1 MRQNKLVFDLYKNLS
16 TRRLV
21 ILSVLLLFVIG
32 VLFYF
37 NHISKILEEREKAY
51 VQLYAKA
58 TGFLIEQVGADCD
71 YTFISE
77 VIQANTTVPVIGL
90 NDNEITMAVNIP
102 ELSDTSRVWT
112 DKERAA
118 FLHKKLE
125 EMKAQNEP
133 IPIVSA
139 GNHHGF
145 VYYANSTTLKTLRFF
160 PYIIITTLFLFAGL
174 AYISYSSSK
183 KAEQNRVWV
192 GLAKETA
199 HQLGTPISGLMG
211 WIEVLKTYPDFDQSI
226 GEEMMKDV
234 HRLET
239 ITARF
244 SNIGSV
250 PTMKEENIGELV
262 ENTAQYLK
270 KRISTKINW
279 SVNNQLSQ
287 PFLLHVNKHLIEWV
301 IENICKNAVDA
312 MGGKGNLSLTIGTLS
327 PKKLYVDISDTGKG
341 MTMAIQRNIFDAGF
355 STKKRGWGLGLTL
368 AKRIIESYHDG
379 KLQILRSEPGKGTTF
394 RIILNQND

>member
-1 MRQNKLVFDLYKNLS
+1 MQQKQIFFDIYKNIS
-16 TRRLV
+16 TRR
-21 ILSVLLLFVIG
+21 IIIMSVLFLFVIG

-37 NHISKILEEREKAY
+37 NQISKALEEREKAY
-51 VQLYAKA
+51 VDLFAKA
-58 TGFLIEQVGADCD
+58 SGFLIEQQGVDCD

-90 NDNEITMAVNIP
+90 TDEEIVMHRNIP
-102 ELSDTSRVWT
+102 ELSDGARVMS
-112 DKERAA
+112 DEEKVV
-118 FLHKKLE
+118 FLKNKLE

-133 IPIVSA
+133 LQILSQN
-139 GNHHGF
+139 NHHGF
-145 VYYANSTTLKTLRFF
+145 VYYANSTTLKRLRFF
-160 PYIIITTLFLFAGL
+160 PYIILGTLFLFGGL
-174 AYISYSSSK
+174 AYISYSSSR

-226 GEEMMKDV
+226 GEEMMKDIT
-234 HRLET
+234 RLET

-250 PTMKEENIGELV
+250 PTMKSEDIGELV
-262 ENTAQYLK
+262 ETTAEYLK
-270 KRISTKINW
+270 KRISTKIKW
-279 SVNNQLSQ
+279 EITNNLTEPYISD
-287 PFLLHVNKHLIEWV
+287 VNKHLIEWV

-312 MGGKGNLSLTIGTLS
+312 MAGVGELKISIDKFTGKKI
-327 PKKLYVDISDTGKG
+327 KIDITDTGKG
-341 MTMAIQRNIFDAGF
+341 MTMNVQRNIFNAGF

-368 AKRIIESYHDG
+368 AKRIIETYHHG
-379 KLQILRSEPGKGTTF
+379 RLYVSKSEVGKGTTF
-394 RIILNQND
+394 RIIV

>member
-1 MRQNKLVFDLYKNLS
+1 MQQKQIFFDIYKNIS
-16 TRRLV
+16 TRRIIV
-21 ILSVLLLFVIG
+21 MSVLFVFVIG

-37 NHISKILEEREKAY
+37 NQISKVLEEREKAY
-51 VQLYAKA
+51 VDLFAKA
-58 TGFLIEQVGADCD
+58 SGFLIEQQGADCD

-90 NDNEITMAVNIP
+90 TDEEIVMHRNIP
-102 ELSDTSRVWT
+102 ELSEGSKVMSDEE
-112 DKERAA
+112 KAA
-118 FLHKKLE
+118 FLKKKLE

-133 IPIVSA
+133 LQILSQN
-139 GNHHGF
+139 NHHGF
-145 VYYANSTTLKTLRFF
+145 VYYANSTTLKRLRFF
-160 PYIIITTLFLFAGL
+160 PYIILGTLFLFGGL
-174 AYISYSSSK
+174 AYISYSSSR

-226 GEEMMKDV
+226 GDEMMKDIT
-234 HRLET
+234 RLET

-250 PTMKEENIGELV
+250 PTMKSEDVGELV
-262 ENTAQYLK
+262 ESTAEYLK
-270 KRISTKINW
+270 KRISTKIKW
-279 SVNNQLSQ
+279 EITNNLSE
-287 PFLLHVNKHLIEWV
+287 PYISDVNKHLIEWV

-312 MGGKGNLSLTIGTLS
+312 MAGVGELKISIDKFTGKKI
-327 PKKLYVDISDTGKG
+327 KIDIADTGKG
-341 MTMAIQRNIFDAGF
+341 MTMNVQRNIFNAGY

-368 AKRIIESYHDG
+368 AKRIIETYHHG
-379 KLQILRSEPGKGTTF
+379 RLYVSKSEVGKGTTF
-394 RIILNQND
+394 RIIL

>member
-1 MRQNKLVFDLYKNLS
+1 MQQKQIFFDIYKNIS
-16 TRRLV
+16 TRR
-21 ILSVLLLFVIG
+21 IIIMSVLFLFVIG

-37 NHISKILEEREKAY
+37 NQISKVLEEREKAY
-51 VQLYAKA
+51 VDLFAKA
-58 TGFLIEQVGADCD
+58 SGFLIEQQGADCD

-90 NDNEITMAVNIP
+90 TDEEIVMHRNIP
-102 ELSDTSRVWT
+102 ELSDTTRVWS
-112 DKERAA
+112 DEERVT
-118 FLHKKLE
+118 FLKKKLE

-133 IPIVSA
+133 LQILSQN
-139 GNHHGF
+139 NHHGF
-145 VYYANSTTLKTLRFF
+145 VYYANSTTLKRLRFF
-160 PYIIITTLFLFAGL
+160 PYIILGTLFLFGGL
-174 AYISYSSSK
+174 AYISYSSSR

-226 GEEMMKDV
+226 GDEMMKDIT
-234 HRLET
+234 RLET

-250 PTMKEENIGELV
+250 PTMKSEDVGELV
-262 ENTAQYLK
+262 ESTAEYLK
-270 KRISTKINW
+270 KRISTKIKW
-279 SVNNQLSQ
+279 EVTNNLNEPYLQDI
-287 PFLLHVNKHLIEWV
+287 NKHLIEWV

-312 MGGKGNLSLTIGTLS
+312 MAGVGELKISIDKFTGKKI
-327 PKKLYVDISDTGKG
+327 KIDIADTGKG
-341 MTMAIQRNIFDAGF
+341 MTMNVQRNIFNAGY

-368 AKRIIESYHDG
+368 AKRIIETYHHG
-379 KLQILRSEPGKGTTF
+379 RLYVSKSEVGKGTTF
-394 RIILNQND
+394 RIIL

>member
-1 MRQNKLVFDLYKNLS
+1 MQQKQIFFDIYKNIS
-16 TRRLV
+16 TRR
-21 ILSVLLLFVIG
+21 IIIMSVLFLFVIG

-37 NHISKILEEREKAY
+37 NQISKALEEREKAY
-51 VQLYAKA
+51 VDLFAKA
-58 TGFLIEQVGADCD
+58 SGFLIEQQGVDCD

-90 NDNEITMAVNIP
+90 TDEEIVMHRNIP
-102 ELSDTSRVWT
+102 ELSDGARVMS
-112 DKERAA
+112 DEEKVV
-118 FLHKKLE
+118 FLKNKLE

-133 IPIVSA
+133 LQILSQN
-139 GNHHGF
+139 NHHGF
-145 VYYANSTTLKTLRFF
+145 VYYANSTTLKRLRFF
-160 PYIIITTLFLFAGL
+160 PYIILGTLFLFGGL
-174 AYISYSSSK
+174 AYISYSSSR

-226 GEEMMKDV
+226 GEEMMKDIT
-234 HRLET
+234 RLET

-250 PTMKEENIGELV
+250 PTMKSEDIGELV
-262 ENTAQYLK
+262 ETTAEYLK
-270 KRISTKINW
+270 KRISTKIKW
-279 SVNNQLSQ
+279 EITNNLTEPYISD
-287 PFLLHVNKHLIEWV
+287 VNKHLIEWV

-312 MGGKGNLSLTIGTLS
+312 MAGVGELKISIDKFTGKKI
-327 PKKLYVDISDTGKG
+327 KIDIADTGKG
-341 MTMAIQRNIFDAGF
+341 MTMNVQRNIFNAGF

-368 AKRIIESYHDG
+368 AKRIIETYHHG
-379 KLQILRSEPGKGTTF
+379 RLYVSKSEVGKGTTF
-394 RIILNQND
+394 RIIV

>member
-1 MRQNKLVFDLYKNLS
+1 MQQKQIFFDIYKNIS
-16 TRRLV
+16 TRR
-21 ILSVLLLFVIG
+21 IIIMSVLFLFVIG

-37 NHISKILEEREKAY
+37 NQISKALEEREKAY
-51 VQLYAKA
+51 VDLFAKA
-58 TGFLIEQVGADCD
+58 SGFLIEQQGVDCD

-90 NDNEITMAVNIP
+90 TDEEIVMHRNIP
-102 ELSDTSRVWT
+102 ELSDTSRIWS
-112 DKERAA
+112 DEERVT
-118 FLHKKLE
+118 FLKNKLE

-133 IPIVSA
+133 LQILSQN
-139 GNHHGF
+139 NHHGF
-145 VYYANSTTLKTLRFF
+145 VYYANSTTLKRLRFF
-160 PYIIITTLFLFAGL
+160 PYIILGTLFLFGGL
-174 AYISYSSSK
+174 AYISYSSSR

-226 GEEMMKDV
+226 GEEMMKDIT
-234 HRLET
+234 RLET

-250 PTMKEENIGELV
+250 PTMKSEDIGELV
-262 ENTAQYLK
+262 ETTAEYLK
-270 KRISTKINW
+270 KRISTKIKW
-279 SVNNQLSQ
+279 EITNNLTEPYISD
-287 PFLLHVNKHLIEWV
+287 VNKHLIEWV

-312 MGGKGNLSLTIGTLS
+312 MAGVGELKISIDKFTGKKI
-327 PKKLYVDISDTGKG
+327 KIDIADTGKG
-341 MTMAIQRNIFDAGF
+341 MTMNVQRNIFNAGF

-368 AKRIIESYHDG
+368 AKRIIETYHHG
-379 KLQILRSEPGKGTTF
+379 RLYVSKSEVGKGTTF
-394 RIILNQND
+394 RIIV

>member
-1 MRQNKLVFDLYKNLS
+1 MQQKQIFFDIYKNIS
-16 TRRLV
+16 TRR
-21 ILSVLLLFVIG
+21 IIIMSVLFLFVIG

-37 NHISKILEEREKAY
+37 NQISKALEEREKAY
-51 VQLYAKA
+51 VDLFAKA
-58 TGFLIEQVGADCD
+58 SGFLIEQQGVDCD

-90 NDNEITMAVNIP
+90 TDEEIVMHRNIP
-102 ELSDTSRVWT
+102 ELSDTSRIWS
-112 DKERAA
+112 DEERVT
-118 FLHKKLE
+118 FLKNKLE

-133 IPIVSA
+133 LQILSQN
-139 GNHHGF
+139 NHHGF
-145 VYYANSTTLKTLRFF
+145 VYYANSTTLKRLRFF
-160 PYIIITTLFLFAGL
+160 PYIILGTLFLFGGL
-174 AYISYSSSK
+174 AYISYSSSR

-226 GEEMMKDV
+226 GEEMMKDIT
-234 HRLET
+234 RLET

-250 PTMKEENIGELV
+250 PTMKSEDIGELV
-262 ENTAQYLK
+262 ETTAEYLK
-270 KRISTKINW
+270 KRISTKIRW
-279 SVNNQLSQ
+279 EITNNLTEPYISD
-287 PFLLHVNKHLIEWV
+287 VNKHLIEWV

-312 MGGKGNLSLTIGTLS
+312 MAGVGELKISIDKFTGKKI
-327 PKKLYVDISDTGKG
+327 KIDIADTGKG
-341 MTMAIQRNIFDAGF
+341 MTMNVQRNIFNAGF

-368 AKRIIESYHDG
+368 AKRIIETYHHG
-379 KLQILRSEPGKGTTF
+379 RLYVSKSEVGKGTTF
-394 RIILNQND
+394 RIIL